1 MKLHYRWYILTLTT
15 LTFICIVAMPGM
27 AMSVLSQEIA
37 ADLGLNLVQVGVVWG
52 IAALPGILSG
62 VLGGILGDQLGPKRM
77 LICSCLALGLAG
89 AARARASSYSALVA
103 LAALI
108 GALTPFITMNGVKI
122 CGQWFPLR
130 QLGLANGI
138 ISMGM
143 GFGFFVGSMVSATV
157 LSPWLGGWR
166 AVFLLYGSVGA
177 LLTLPWLFARP
188 ARALDPA
195 IDRARISMRQ
205 GFAHVARQ
213 RDIWL
218 LGLGILGVGGCVQGV
233 LGYLPLYL
241 RGLGWPDARADTALS
256 VFHLASLSAVLP
268 IALGSDR
275 LGSRKPILLGASGM
289 LAVGV
294 GMLALTRGNLI
305 WASVLLA
312 GLTRDGFMAVF
323 ITRIVETENIGLTYA
338 GTATGFVIAF
348 SGLGSF
354 LAPPIGNSLASVA
367 AESPFLFWA
376 ALALM
381 GAASLAWIRHKPA
394 SVA

>member
-1 MKLHYRWYILTLTT
+1 
-15 LTFICIVAMPGM
+15 
-27 AMSVLSQEIA
+27 
-37 ADLGLNLVQVGVVWG
+37 
-52 IAALPGILSG
+52 
-62 VLGGILGDQLGPKRM
+62 
-77 LICSCLALGLAG
+77 
-89 AARARASSYSALVA
+89 
-103 LAALI
+103 
-108 GALTPFITMNGVKI
+108 
-122 CGQWFPLR
+122 
-130 QLGLANGI
+130 
-138 ISMGM
+138 
-143 GFGFFVGSMVSATV
+143 
-157 LSPWLGGWR
+157 
-166 AVFLLYGSVGA
+166 
-177 LLTLPWLFARP
+177 
-188 ARALDPA
+188 
-195 IDRARISMRQ
+195 MRQ